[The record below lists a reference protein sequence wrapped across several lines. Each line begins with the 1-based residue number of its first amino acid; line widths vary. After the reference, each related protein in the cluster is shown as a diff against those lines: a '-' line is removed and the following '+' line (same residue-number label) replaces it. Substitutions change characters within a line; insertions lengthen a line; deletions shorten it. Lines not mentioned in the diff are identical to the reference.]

1 MDAQLETKKI
11 TQRIQKDTDA
21 LYEEMKQLDQN
32 PGIQKQ
38 LDEKFEKVR
47 SDTGKR

>member
-1 MDAQLETKKI
+1 
-11 TQRIQKDTDA
+11 
-21 LYEEMKQLDQN
+21 MKQLDQN

-47 SDTGKR
+47 SDTGKRWYYSPYSTFRLF